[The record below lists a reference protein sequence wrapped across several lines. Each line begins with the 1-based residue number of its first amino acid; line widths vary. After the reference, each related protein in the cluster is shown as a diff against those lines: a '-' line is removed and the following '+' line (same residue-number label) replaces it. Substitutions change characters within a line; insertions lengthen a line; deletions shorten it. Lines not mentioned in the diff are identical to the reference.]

1 MSCFIVP
8 NSFNSHETIDRL
20 QLTKLFQLPTYDA
33 AETSLNEEPIGGCSR
48 VPVVPLLIL
57 LLNETENVFW
67 GRQRTCVPIV
77 IVEQD
82 STDHVS
88 CRGQHE

>member
-1 MSCFIVP
+1 MSCFIVS

-48 VPVVPLLIL
+48 VPVVP
-57 LLNETENVFW
+57 
-67 GRQRTCVPIV
+67 
-77 IVEQD
+77 
-82 STDHVS
+82 
-88 CRGQHE
+88 